1 MKKDLCLC
9 ENGIMPYNI
18 EDHKF
23 TSISEES
30 ILVTNDKKN
39 KNRSIKVLKFQISNV
54 CTNIFIS
61 NPYEFMNSFLNLWL
75 NENNKY
81 IHKDKQYKL
90 SMIELLVNINIPT
103 EVILSSIMKNI
114 NVSKIKDLKK
124 SKHKIKGIFCY
135 YINKETATYEAKI
148 CHLVYSY
155 ITFNNNIRVEKNI
168 TNITDIWNEMII
180 FFNIFLESKCPSTIY
195 WVYEILNLMLLLLPV
210 REAHNKALR
219 NTLFEIVSRIFSTV
233 LKFSNNNFEIL
244 FEEST
249 TLITPINPS
258 VYELIALEVYSK
270 NIVEVK
276 IKMFDRHSKLKNE
289 LEDNKLE
296 DTKNKVSDDPIK
308 EFYKYLYDYVLAGT
322 VIKNEDLL
330 TIYRNIGFITMK
342 NLFYNSM
349 KNIYLPDR
357 MDKFL
362 IHVKITLI
370 LDNYYC

>member
-1 MKKDLCLC
+1 
-9 ENGIMPYNI
+9 
-18 EDHKF
+18 
-23 TSISEES
+23 
-30 ILVTNDKKN
+30 
-39 KNRSIKVLKFQISNV
+39 
-54 CTNIFIS
+54 
-61 NPYEFMNSFLNLWL
+61 
-75 NENNKY
+75 
-81 IHKDKQYKL
+81 
-90 SMIELLVNINIPT
+90 
-103 EVILSSIMKNI
+103 
-114 NVSKIKDLKK
+114 
-124 SKHKIKGIFCY
+124 
-135 YINKETATYEAKI
+135 
-148 CHLVYSY
+148 
-155 ITFNNNIRVEKNI
+155 
-168 TNITDIWNEMII
+168 
-180 FFNIFLESKCPSTIY
+180 
-195 WVYEILNLMLLLLPV
+195 MLLLLPV

-219 NTLFEIVSRIFSTV
+219 NILFEIVSRIFSTV

>member
-1 MKKDLCLC
+1 M
-9 ENGIMPYNI
+9 
-18 EDHKF
+18 
-23 TSISEES
+23 
-30 ILVTNDKKN
+30 
-39 KNRSIKVLKFQISNV
+39 
-54 CTNIFIS
+54 
-61 NPYEFMNSFLNLWL
+61 
-75 NENNKY
+75 
-81 IHKDKQYKL
+81 
-90 SMIELLVNINIPT
+90 
-103 EVILSSIMKNI
+103 
-114 NVSKIKDLKK
+114 
-124 SKHKIKGIFCY
+124 
-135 YINKETATYEAKI
+135 
-148 CHLVYSY
+148 YSY